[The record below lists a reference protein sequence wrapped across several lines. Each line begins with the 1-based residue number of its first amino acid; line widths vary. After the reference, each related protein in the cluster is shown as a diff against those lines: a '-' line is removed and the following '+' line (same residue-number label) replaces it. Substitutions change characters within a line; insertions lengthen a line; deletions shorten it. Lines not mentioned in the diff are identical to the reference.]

1 MRVTTH
7 LVFFNYSEMIE
18 TRGFD
23 VNARALV
30 NPGAPVDPTQP
41 EIRYLASEN
50 KTEISSSG
58 IRLEGTAENGVLLV
72 SHFTVTGNVNRTTP
86 LPPKEVDL
94 DFAAFSAQPRF
105 PNTTK
110 LVFSSDNKIVYV
122 TEGQFTTSKTG
133 DNYTEVLYLKVP
145 TAAFVKISSGTTIR
159 IKLNEQEYTLTGGE
173 VLQIQRMSD
182 YLRQ

>member
-1 MRVTTH
+1 
-7 LVFFNYSEMIE
+7 
-18 TRGFD
+18 
-23 VNARALV
+23 
-30 NPGAPVDPTQP
+30 
-41 EIRYLASEN
+41 
-50 KTEISSSG
+50 
-58 IRLEGTAENGVLLV
+58 
-72 SHFTVTGNVNRTTP
+72 
-86 LPPKEVDL
+86 VDL
-94 DFAAFSAQPRF
+94 DFAAFSKQPRF

-145 TAAFVKISSGTTIR
+145 TAAFVKISSGTTIT
-159 IKLNEQEYTLTGGE
+159 IKLNEQEYTLTGGQ